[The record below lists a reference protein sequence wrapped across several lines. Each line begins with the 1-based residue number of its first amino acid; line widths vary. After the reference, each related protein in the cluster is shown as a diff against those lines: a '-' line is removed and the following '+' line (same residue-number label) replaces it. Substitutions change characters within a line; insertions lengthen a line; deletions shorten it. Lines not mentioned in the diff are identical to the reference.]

1 MPSEYENLLNAAL
14 NHVPFEG
21 MNDAALR
28 AGAGDIDMPPSL
40 ARVYFPQGGAGL
52 AAAYHRRAD
61 AQLRDWL
68 EAAPAG
74 GRFRD
79 RVAGAVMHRL
89 ALVDP
94 ELVRAAAATLAL
106 PGNAALGLRLIWE
119 SADVIWTGLGD
130 DSDNADWYSKRAS
143 LAAVIGP
150 TVLFWLG
157 DDSPGSADT
166 RGFLDRRIEGLMRF
180 QTWRKRL
187 GGLPGAEALSRA
199 VLGGVHPP
207 RSRDLPGRAT
217 AR

>member
-21 MNDAALR
+21 MNESALR
-28 AGAGDIDMPPSL
+28 AGARDIDMPLSL
-40 ARVYFPQGGAGL
+40 SRVYFPQGGADL

-68 EAAPAG
+68 ATAPAMT
-74 GRFRD
+74 RFRD
-79 RVAGAVMHRL
+79 RVAEAVMHRL
-89 ALVDP
+89 SLVDP
-94 ELVRAAAATLAL
+94 ELVRAGAATLAL

-119 SADVIWTGLGD
+119 SADIIWIGLGD
-130 DSDNADWYSKRAS
+130 SSDNADWYSKRAS

-157 DDSPGSADT
+157 DDSPGDADT

-180 QTWRKRL
+180 QTWNRRL
-187 GGLPGAEALSRA
+187 GSLPGAEALSRA
-199 VLGGVHPP
+199 TLGRLRAPH
-207 RSRDLPGRAT
+207 RRDLPGRT
-217 AR
+217 TGR